1 MEKVGTSVGG
11 VTELDSQ
18 LEVMQNSE
26 AIQMEKGDCIDQGKS
41 VQLPEIGKVDFEQND
56 LKELTQVWLKM
67 EKKDEFQRKYG
78 NLAYLLF
85 VPVDTPMLK
94 AMLHFWDPFYRCF
107 TFNQHDMTP
116 TIEEYEELLNM
127 KNVVKDKVYFR
138 DGKGAKRQLSKIMD
152 IKVCELDKHMKEK
165 GNNCYLPSD
174 YLLKL
179 IQEHVNSERGQAMLA
194 LAIYG
199 LVVFPKVKGH
209 IDGDVIKLFEKI
221 QHHVNP
227 VPTILAETIRS
238 LNHCRREGKGRFHGC
253 APLLAVWM
261 ISHLLDVSCF
271 QYPKIGFKPHI
282 YSDKNPLQEF
292 SVAKWP
298 RQTPTRNQW
307 VNYFK
312 ELTEVLWKAPWMRH
326 IPILYRCG
334 EKPWVPLI
342 GLWGVTSY
350 APAMV
355 RRQLGSKQF
364 IPITHELSNMEFSYE
379 EKDVIQRI
387 KGVFEAWK
395 YPRRVEA
402 GSCNINATPG
412 YMLWQS
418 NRGKGFIAPKAYGPE
433 PPRQVFDEP
442 IDYQA
447 EAEARYEVMYR
458 QLCENQITLV
468 AKNKKLSSEKDVWVT
483 KATQAEK
490 MVQELQELRKKD
502 VAKYNEELQ
511 RVHHQ
516 TRNYKEKC
524 QSLKEHVARKDH
536 ENSLLRSDLQSL
548 DQQLVTQ
555 HEEIQRLTR
564 QNVLLQ
570 DGNYWYQKSMQ
581 LEEKYKELQQ
591 QSNQLIEN
599 ARMITENARK
609 RAREAREIEATL
621 PPNGTQRFL
630 ADVSKDLEHL
640 GKFY

>member
-1 MEKVGTSVGG
+1 MERVGTSVGK
-11 VTELDSQ
+11 VAETDNQ
-18 LEVMQNSE
+18 LEVMQHSE
-26 AIQMEKGDCIDQGKS
+26 AIQLEKGDCVNQEKV

-56 LKELTQVWLKM
+56 LKALTQVWLEM
-67 EKKDEFQRKYG
+67 DKKKEFQDKYG

-94 AMLHFWDPFYRCF
+94 AMLHFWDPSYRCF

-116 TIEEYEELLNM
+116 TIEEYEELLDM
-127 KNVVKDKVYFR
+127 KNVAKDKVYIR

-152 IKVCELDKHMKEK
+152 VKACELEKYMKEK
-165 GNNCYLPSD
+165 GNNCCLSSD
-174 YLLKL
+174 YLLKF
-179 IQEHVNSERGQAMLA
+179 IQEHINSEKGQAMLA

-199 LVVFPKVKGH
+199 LVIFPKVKGY

-227 VPTILAETIRS
+227 IPTILAETIRS

-253 APLLAVWM
+253 AQLLAVWM
-261 ISHLLDVSCF
+261 ISHLPELSCF
-271 QYPKIGFKPHI
+271 QYPKIEFKPHI
-282 YSDKNPLQEF
+282 YSDKNPLKEF
-292 SVAKWP
+292 SIAKWP
-298 RQTPTRNQW
+298 RQTPTRSQW

-312 ELTEVLWKAPWMRH
+312 ELGEVVWRAFWMRH
-326 IPILYRCG
+326 VPILYRCG

-364 IPITHELSNMEFSYE
+364 IPITHGLSDMDFSYE
-379 EKDVIQRI
+379 EKDATQRI
-387 KGVFEAWK
+387 KEVFEAWK
-395 YPRRVEA
+395 NLRRVEA

-412 YMLWQS
+412 YVLWQS
-418 NRGKGFIAPKAYGPE
+418 NRGKGFIAPKVHGPE

-447 EAEARYEVMYR
+447 EAEARHEVMYR
-458 QLCENQITLV
+458 QLYENQIILV
-468 AKNKKLSSEKDVWVT
+468 AKNKKLSSEKDVWAT
-483 KATQAEK
+483 RATQAEK
-490 MVQELQELRKKD
+490 TTQELLRLQKEEA
-502 VAKYNEELQ
+502 AKYNEELQ
-511 RVHHQ
+511 KAHHQ
-516 TRNYKEKC
+516 TRNFKEKC
-524 QSLKEHVARKDH
+524 QTLKEHAARKDH

-548 DQQLVTQ
+548 NQQLAIQ
-555 HEEIQRLTR
+555 HEEIQRLIQ
-564 QNVLLQ
+564 QNAMLQ
-570 DGNYWYQKSMQ
+570 DDNYWYQRSTQ
-581 LEEKYKELQQ
+581 LEEKYDHLQQ

-621 PPNGTQRFL
+621 PPSGAQRFL
-630 ADVSKDLEHL
+630 ADVSKDFEHL